1 MAIRDFAY
9 VVQSRKSPREALADL
24 WKAALQANWIVLG
37 DYDLSGIL
45 QAEGTAHREIKS
57 LDICRL
63 EYARDFVKAEPMTA
77 LCMPCNI
84 LIYQQDGSTMIAA
97 MMPSVMLPHL
107 FEHALTQLGDNPRYV
122 DRELQAIIDA
132 AK

>member
-24 WKAALQANWIVLG
+24 WKAAVQANWVVLG
-37 DYDLSGIL
+37 DYDLSGIV
-45 QAEGTAHREIKS
+45 QTEIKS
-57 LDICRL
+57 LDICRP
-63 EYARDFVKAEPMTA
+63 EYARDFAQVEPMTA

-84 LIYQQDGSTMIAA
+84 LIFQQGGSTMIAA
-97 MMPSVMLPHL
+97 MMPSVILPHL
-107 FEHALTQLGDNPRYV
+107 FEHALAPLGEVLQQV
-122 DRELQAIIDA
+122 DRELRAIIDA